1 MENAV
6 LQMLETWLSKERWIS
21 NSTPRFLT
29 DEKELTEQL
38 SSVRQCSITCRVFVL
53 SENKISE
60 FSSRELLVIQLFY
73 INNAFCKFFKLVC
86 FVRRDEICDP
96 GPQNQSGVYL

>member
-1 MENAV
+1 MSDSALLHAEFFFY
-6 LQMLETWLSKERWIS
+6 LKM
-21 NSTPRFLT
+21 
-29 DEKELTEQL
+29 
-38 SSVRQCSITCRVFVL
+38 
-53 SENKISE
+53 KISE

-73 INNAFCKFFKLVC
+73 INNAFCKFFTLVC